1 MRQLTNIDVALLPSG
16 DTYTMDNNDAAEAAL
31 AFKPRAVIP
40 MHRWSTDPAELKGK
54 VEAKSGIKVVVL
66 KEGQE
71 YQVP

>member
-1 MRQLTNIDVALLPSG
+1 
-16 DTYTMDNNDAAEAAL
+16 MDNNDAAEAAL

-40 MHRWSTDPAELKGK
+40 MHRWSTNPAELKEK